1 MTAMSQESAVDRNYK
16 WFKENLNDL
25 VLEYDD
31 QYVVIKDEA
40 VIAFYSS
47 FEEAFDETIET
58 ETPGTFIIQL
68 CSLDESKTVQMF
80 HTSRVS
86 FAV

>member
-1 MTAMSQESAVDRNYK
+1 MAMSDENAVDRNYE
-16 WFKENLNDL
+16 WFTENLPEL
-25 VLEYDD
+25 VLKYDD
-31 QYVVIKDEA
+31 QYVVIKGEA
-40 VIAFYSS
+40 VIASYPS
-47 FEEAFDETIET
+47 FEMAYDETIKT

-80 HTSRVS
+80 YTSRVR